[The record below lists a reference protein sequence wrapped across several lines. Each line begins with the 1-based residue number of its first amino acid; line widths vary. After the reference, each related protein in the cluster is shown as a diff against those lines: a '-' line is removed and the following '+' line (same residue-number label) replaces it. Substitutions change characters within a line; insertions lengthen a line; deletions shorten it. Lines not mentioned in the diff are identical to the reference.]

1 MQGEN
6 RKNGTFRTK
15 LQHAFKFW
23 RVSACFFKVYNTL
36 LKVVVL
42 PDSLKLFPC
51 IQRLLS
57 SSFHVFDLKL
67 IYLIDWYPRS
77 NWPMYL
83 IESAPLI
90 ACSRTCFVNQLTI
103 HSNSFSVFFF
113 PCTSATLSCL
123 IQLENF
129 EQKKK
134 KKKWHPQI
142 NLSIGPVLYFHNGK
156 LLTKK

>member
-113 PCTSATLSCL
+113 SLYQCHTVLFNTVRKFWA
-123 IQLENF
+123 
-129 EQKKK
+129 KKK